1 MADKILIVD
10 DDLDTLRLVG
20 LMLQRQGYQI
30 SAATNGQQGLEK
42 AFEEDP
48 DLILLDVMMP
58 DMDGYE
64 VTRRLRQNP
73 STAETPILM
82 FTAKSQLDDKVI
94 GFEVGVNDYLTK
106 PTHPSELQARVK
118 TLLARSGDKKEKAA
132 AAKKDENR
140 GYVVGILSARGG
152 LGITTLAANL
162 AAGLVNKTKSE
173 VIVAEMLPGQGAL
186 ALELGLAP
194 SKGLVDLLGLAKLSE
209 LTRDKIRESLT
220 FHGSGVKFLLSS
232 DRPRDMQL
240 INQTSNYEALTTG
253 LAGLARF
260 VVLDLGMGIQP
271 FAPKVFPHC
280 DEVLILLEGVPNTI
294 IHTKALI
301 EDIASFGINKRN
313 INVVLN
319 NRIRSDTQ
327 LPSSQ
332 VQTKLEHEIIA
343 TLTPAPELF
352 VQATRM
358 QTPAV
363 LCQPESLTARQVHK
377 LVEFVTER
385 EALPR

>member
-1 MADKILIVD
+1 MSEKILIID

-30 SAATNGQQGLEK
+30 SAATNGQQGLDK
-42 AFEEDP
+42 ALEEDP

-73 STAETPILM
+73 STMETPILM
-82 FTAKSQLDDKVI
+82 FTAKTQLDDKVV
-94 GFEVGVNDYLTK
+94 GFEVGANDYLTK

-118 TLLARSGDKKEKAA
+118 TLLARVREKKGE
-132 AAKKDENR
+132 DGLRSDGNR
-140 GYVVGILSARGG
+140 GYVIGILGARGG
-152 LGITTLAANL
+152 LGVTTLAVNL
-162 AAGLVNKTKSE
+162 GAGLQTRTKSE
-173 VIVAEMLPGQGAL
+173 VIVGEMLPGQGAL
-186 ALELGLAP
+186 ALDMGLTN
-194 SKGLVDLLGLAKLSE
+194 SKGLGDLLSLSKLSDI
-209 LTRDKIRESLT
+209 TRDRVRESLV
-220 FHGSGVKFLLSS
+220 HHVSGMKLLVAS
-232 DRPRDMQL
+232 DRPRDMHL
-240 INQTSNYEALTTG
+240 INQVANYESILSR

-260 VVLDLGMGIQP
+260 VVLDLGVGLQP
-271 FAPKVFPHC
+271 FAEKILHQC
-280 DEVLILLEGVPNTI
+280 DETLIILEGVPNTI

-301 EDIASFGINKRN
+301 DDITALGGSKKH

-332 VQTKLEHEIIA
+332 VQAKLDHEIIS

-352 VQATRM
+352 VQATRV

-363 LCQPESLTARQVHK
+363 LCQPESLTARQINK
-377 LVEFVTER
+377 LVEFIVER